1 MRASIVLA
9 LVAFTTHGSCALADS
24 LQWQPSFNGTAQAEP
39 AQASSPRAAARFQ
52 RPDIAQRAKRPTLQ
66 EPARVAPSK
75 ARLILE
81 PAPQQPGG
89 ATAGQSRQRDNRIA
103 PAAHVQRGRV
113 RMARQATE
121 VMGGE
126 VISTPTP
133 TPSPAPMMGGPVAP
147 DHELFEPYHE
157 AGVCDCPECSC
168 ACPDPGCGFVEP
180 GCGCVEPGCGCVDGC
195 CDMPTCGF
203 PEADCCCGDV
213 GCCGECCGDGCGDC
227 CGCGEPHCLGGCVE
241 RGAIPLCIYI
251 PPIKEVTAFGGVHG
265 FKGGLDQYRDRGNFG
280 FHEGVNLGGKMA
292 WLPWP
297 GLGYQVGYQAVHSQ
311 MHGSSVDAN
320 YYDSHTQHF
329 LTAGLFRRSCVGFQ
343 YGVVYDMMRDER
355 IESTSFHQVRG
366 LLSVTNPKGHEI
378 GFQFNVS
385 SDSERLTGN
394 NGTDTW
400 TYQPIDQY
408 LGFWR
413 FNSCHGGDFR
423 AFAGGGGGYGILGGD
438 LYAPLNNSW
447 SLQTGFTYFIPDG
460 SVNTMTA
467 TEEGWN
473 LSINL
478 VWHYG
483 CSAKRFFN
491 SPWRPMFNVAD
502 NGSFFVEDVD

>member
-1 MRASIVLA
+1 MRASLVIA
-9 LVAFTTHGSCALADS
+9 LFALSSHGACALADT
-24 LQWQPSFNGTAQAEP
+24 LQWQSSFDGSSQPVSVQTN
-39 AQASSPRAAARFQ
+39 SPRAAARFQ
-52 RPDIAQRAKRPTLQ
+52 RPDIAERAKRPSPS
-66 EPARVAPSK
+66 EPARVVPSK
-75 ARLILE
+75 ARLIPQDE
-81 PAPQQPGG
+81 PQQAYYGD
-89 ATAGQSRQRDNRIA
+89 ARQRDSRVT
-103 PAAHVQRGRV
+103 PTGHVQRTRV
-113 RMARQATE
+113 RVARQAE
-121 VMGGE
+121 AMPSGE

-133 TPSPAPMMGGPVAP
+133 SPAPVMEGPAP
-147 DHELFEPYHE
+147 PEHQLFEPYYEH
-157 AGVCDCPECSC
+157 GDCDCPECTC

-180 GCGCVEPGCGCVDGC
+180 GCEFIEPGCGCVDGC

-203 PEADCCCGDV
+203 PADGCCCGDV
-213 GCCGECCGDGCGDC
+213 GCCGDCCGDGCGDC
-227 CGCGEPHCLGGCVE
+227 CGCGVPHCLGGCAE

-251 PPIKEVTAFGGVHG
+251 PPIKEISLFAGVHG

-280 FHEGVNLGGKMA
+280 FHEGINMGGKMA

-311 MHGSSVDAN
+311 LHGSSVVTDN
-320 YYDSHTQHF
+320 DTYDDSHTQHF
-329 LTAGLFRRSCVGFQ
+329 VTTGLFRRCPVGFQ

-355 IESTSFHQVRG
+355 VLSTSFHQIRG
-366 LLSVTNPKGHEI
+366 LLSVTNPRGHEV

-385 SDSERLTGN
+385 SDSETLIGD
-394 NGTDTW
+394 NGDGPVAR

-408 LGFWR
+408 IGFWR
-413 FNSCHGGDFR
+413 YHSCHGGDFR

-447 SLQTGFTYFIPDG
+447 SLQAGFTYLIPDG
-460 SVNTMTA
+460 PVNDTTA
-467 TEEGWN
+467 SEEGWN
-473 LSINL
+473 LGINL

-491 SPWRPMFNVAD
+491 SPWRPLFNVAD